1 MTKLKI
7 AILTDSDELQAWEF
21 ACLQAILDQNLAELV
36 LEIRTKSPKSS
47 GKKSPWFYRIYRGL
61 DRRLFGSKH
70 DAFFKLK
77 INSLSKSEIPV
88 LEVSPIQTTYRDE
101 FSRSAL
107 DQIGKSKPDLILR
120 FGFRILTGG
129 ILTLPRLGV
138 WSFHHG
144 DPDYYRGGPPA
155 FWEVMNAKPITGVV
169 LQQLTEKLDQ
179 GKVLY
184 SSFSQ
189 TDPLS
194 VDRNA
199 NRIFWKSAFFP
210 LRVLQQIELIG
221 EEAWQNSLEQQ
232 SPEGNPV
239 SPLLRPPTTLSML
252 FLLGSLVSRNVVRKI
267 KALTKKPHWEIGY
280 LNQNEFDWNTNTV
293 PKNPILLPVAEPI
306 TSYLADPFPVEY
318 RGDTFLFYEDFDK
331 KTQKGRIGCGKLTET
346 GLSNQK
352 LVLEEDWH
360 LSYPFSFEQD
370 GEHFLIPESADKG
383 RIYRYRAR
391 NFPYE
396 WEKGGVFFPFEGY
409 DPTILRYDN
418 KYWLFINQRLHP
430 GISPFDE
437 LFLYWCTDFLNP
449 VWHAHPLN
457 PIVSDVR
464 FSRPAGAIFLE
475 GKRLIRPAQDS
486 GLRYG
491 HQVIFREIKKLTETE
506 YQEEPIGILSAAGVK
521 GALGVHT
528 FNQAGGKVFLDF
540 YHRR

>member
-1 MTKLKI
+1 MPLKI
-7 AILTDSDELQAWEF
+7 ILLLDSYTLQAWQF
-21 ACLQAILDQNLAELV
+21 ELV
-36 LEIRTKSPKSS
+36 KSLKESGYAQLVACVINQTPKLS
-47 GKKSPWFYRIYRGL
+47 GKKSLLVYRTYRWC
-61 DRRLFGSKH
+61 DRKLFSTH
-70 DAFFKLK
+70 PDAFAQ
-77 INSLSKSEIPV
+77 KSIQEILNWNVPA
-88 LEVSPIQTTYRDE
+88 LEVSPIQKKYSDFFE
-101 FSRSAL
+101 
-107 DQIGKSKPDLILR
+107 KSDLERIKSYQPDLIIRL
-120 FGFRILTGG
+120 GFRILTGG

-210 LRVLQQIELIG
+210 LRVIQQIELIG
-221 EEAWQNSLEQQ
+221 EEAWLNSLEQQ

-239 SPLLRPPTTLSML
+239 SPLLRPPSTLSIL
-252 FLLGSLVSRNVVRKI
+252 FLLGDLVSRNVVRKI

-280 LNQNEFDWNTNTV
+280 IKQNEFDWNTNTV
-293 PKNPILLPVAEPI
+293 PKNPILLPVAEPN

-318 RGDTFLFYEDFDK
+318 GGDTFLFYEDFDK

-370 GEHFLIPESADKG
+370 GEHFLIPESADNGK
-383 RIYRYRAR
+383 IYRYRAK

-396 WEKGGVFFPFEGY
+396 WEKGEVFFPFEGY

-437 LFLYWCTDFLNP
+437 LFLYWCTDFLDP

-464 FSRPAGAIFLE
+464 FSRPAGAIFWE
-475 GKRLIRPAQDS
+475 GKRPIRPAQDS

-491 HQVIFREIKKLTETE
+491 HQVIFREIIKLTETE
-506 YQEEPIGILSAAGVK
+506 YQEETVGFLSAAGVK

-528 FNQAGGKVFLDF
+528 FNQAAGKVFLDF
-540 YHRR
+540 YYRR

>member
-1 MTKLKI
+1 MPLKI
-7 AILTDSDELQAWEF
+7 ILLLDSYTLQAWQF
-21 ACLQAILDQNLAELV
+21 ELV
-36 LEIRTKSPKSS
+36 KSLKESGYPQLVACVINQTPKSS
-47 GKKSPWFYRIYRGL
+47 GKKSPLVYRAYRWC
-61 DRRLFGSKH
+61 DRKLFSAH
-70 DAFFKLK
+70 PDAFAQK
-77 INSLSKSEIPV
+77 SLQEILNWNVPA
-88 LEVSPIQTTYRDE
+88 LEVSPIQKKYSDFFE
-101 FSRSAL
+101 
-107 DQIGKSKPDLILR
+107 KSDLERIKNYQPDLIIRL
-120 FGFRILTGG
+120 GFRILTGG

-210 LRVLQQIELIG
+210 LRVIQQIELIG
-221 EEAWQNSLEQQ
+221 EEAWMNSLEQQ

-239 SPLLRPPTTLSML
+239 SPLLRPPSTLSML

-267 KALTKKPHWEIGY
+267 KALAKKPHWEIGY
-280 LNQNEFDWNTNTV
+280 INQNEFDWNTNTV
-293 PKNPILLPVAEPI
+293 PKNPMLLPVAEPK

-318 RGDTFLFYEDFDK
+318 GGDTFLFYEDFDK

-360 LSYPFSFEQD
+360 LSYPFSFEQG
-370 GEHFLIPESADKG
+370 GEYFLIPESADNGK
-383 RIYRYRAR
+383 IYRYRAR

-396 WEKGGVFFPFEGY
+396 WEKGEVFFPFEGY

-437 LFLYWCTDFLNP
+437 LFLYWCTDFLDP

-475 GKRLIRPAQDS
+475 GKRPIRPAQDS

-506 YQEEPIGILSAAGVK
+506 YQEDTVGSLSAAGVK

-528 FNQAGGKVFLDF
+528 VNPSAGKVFLDF
-540 YHRR
+540 YYRR